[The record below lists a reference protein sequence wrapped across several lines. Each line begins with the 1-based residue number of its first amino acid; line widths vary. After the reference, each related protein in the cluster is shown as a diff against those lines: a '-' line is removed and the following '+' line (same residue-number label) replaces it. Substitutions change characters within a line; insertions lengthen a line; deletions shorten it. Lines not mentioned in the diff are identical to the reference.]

1 MLLDALRDFTWYNE
15 PHNVRF
21 IEEGMIVEVAEQ
33 TDFWQSA
40 AHNFHRDNG
49 HFLYTEKTGDF
60 TLTLK
65 WHSDEPLAFA
75 QCGVMVRLDNLNW
88 AKGGVLSPDLYKPQL
103 GTVVTNAGHSDWAVS
118 PLYDYNAD
126 FWYRLR
132 RKNGDFIIFYSVDGQ
147 NFQQIRLFRFWKAA
161 ETVKVGAYACSPQR
175 AGFRCILENIEFS

>member
-1 MLLDALRDFTWYNE
+1 
-15 PHNVRF
+15 
-21 IEEGMIVEVAEQ
+21 
-33 TDFWQSA
+33 
-40 AHNFHRDNG
+40 
-49 HFLYTEKTGDF
+49 
-60 TLTLK
+60 
-65 WHSDEPLAFA
+65 
-75 QCGVMVRLDNLNW
+75 MVRLDNLNW

-147 NFQQIRLFRFWKAA
+147 NFQQIRLFRFWEPA

>member
-49 HFLYTEKTGDF
+49 HFFYTEKTGDF

-118 PLYDYNAD
+118 PLYDSTP
-126 FWYRLR
+126 
-132 RKNGDFIIFYSVDGQ
+132 IFG
-147 NFQQIRLFRFWKAA
+147 IGC
-161 ETVKVGAYACSPQR
+161 GAKMEIS
-175 AGFRCILENIEFS
+175 

>member
-49 HFLYTEKTGDF
+49 HFFYTEKTGDF

-103 GTVVTNAGHSDWAVS
+103 GTVVTNCRT
-118 PLYDYNAD
+118 L
-126 FWYRLR
+126 RLGR
-132 RKNGDFIIFYSVDGQ
+132 ISV
-147 NFQQIRLFRFWKAA
+147 I
-161 ETVKVGAYACSPQR
+161 
-175 AGFRCILENIEFS
+175 

>member
-1 MLLDALRDFTWYNE
+1 MLKLPSKRIFGRAPLII
-15 PHNVRF
+15 F
-21 IEEGMIVEVAEQ
+21 IGI
-33 TDFWQSA
+33 TDTF
-40 AHNFHRDNG
+40 F
-49 HFLYTEKTGDF
+49 YTEKTGDF

-147 NFQQIRLFRFWKAA
+147 NFQQIRLFHFLEKAD
-161 ETVKVGAYACSPQR
+161 TVKVGAYACSPQR